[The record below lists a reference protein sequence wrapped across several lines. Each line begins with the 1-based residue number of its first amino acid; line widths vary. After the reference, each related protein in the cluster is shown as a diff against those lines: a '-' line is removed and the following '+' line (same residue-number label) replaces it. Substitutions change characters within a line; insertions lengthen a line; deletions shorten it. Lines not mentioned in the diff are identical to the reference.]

1 MALIIFD
8 ALPFLHCTAG
18 LVTEAGP
25 GTLDVPAR
33 LLDVTLGS
41 CRLRVLLHLL
51 SHYLRRLL
59 QMLSSVMMILVLMNL
74 DFFLIRLK
82 CTLSRFPLLFFCR
95 SRQNNQCTLQGWA
108 TIFNVL
114 MR

>member
-8 ALPFLHCTAG
+8 ALPILHCTAG

-25 GTLDVPAR
+25 GTLDLPAG

-41 CRLRVLLHLL
+41 SGLRMFLHLL
-51 SHYLRRLL
+51 SHSLMRRLL

-74 DFFLIRLK
+74 QFFLI
-82 CTLSRFPLLFFCR
+82 LL
-95 SRQNNQCTLQGWA
+95 
-108 TIFNVL
+108 
-114 MR
+114 